1 MGYFS
6 NGTEGELYRE
16 AYCDKCRW
24 DKGNQCPIWNAH
36 LVFNYEEC
44 NKPESVLHMLIP
56 KGKAP
61 DFGNGE
67 CYFFMPESGDLF
79 GQGPTSGVT
88 TACRQNEAPASA
100 SMVPKA

>member
-79 GQGPTSGVT
+79 GQGPTS
-88 TACRQNEAPASA
+88 CPN
-100 SMVPKA
+100 VPEKS